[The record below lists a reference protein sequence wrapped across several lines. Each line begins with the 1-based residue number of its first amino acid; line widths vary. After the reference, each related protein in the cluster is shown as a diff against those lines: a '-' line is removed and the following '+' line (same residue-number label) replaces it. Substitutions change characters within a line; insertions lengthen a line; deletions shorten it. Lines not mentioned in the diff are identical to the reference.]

1 MIRPTRP
8 IQLARRLA
16 ESGLAAKI
24 VITHTLDFATLG
36 FIH

>member
-16 ESGLAAKI
+16 ESGLATKI
-24 VITHTLDFATLG
+24 VIIHTLDFATLSSV
-36 FIH
+36 H